1 MPSSLTS
8 LIPNSSLRIMNES
21 SFIPKLIASPF
32 MQGLRAA
39 LYIGIIILIAAAILS
54 AFTKHGL
61 ATGAEKVR

>member
-1 MPSSLTS
+1 
-8 LIPNSSLRIMNES
+8 MNES

-39 LYIGIIILIAAAILS
+39 LYLGIIILIAAAILS